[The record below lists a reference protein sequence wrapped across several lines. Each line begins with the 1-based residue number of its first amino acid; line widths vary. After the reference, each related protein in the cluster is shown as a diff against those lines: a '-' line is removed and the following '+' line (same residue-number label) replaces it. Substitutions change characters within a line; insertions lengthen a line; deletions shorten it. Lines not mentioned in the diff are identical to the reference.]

1 MNLPFNHHLKVE
13 TTGTY
18 GTISI
23 KVVANLVLFAFF
35 SVDKEFSFLIN
46 GTGYGTGTGIVTGYP
61 VLSSYALFLKKA
73 APFPRAR
80 KCL

>member
-18 GTISI
+18 HIDKSSC
-23 KVVANLVLFAFF
+23 KFKLFAFF
-35 SVDKEFSFLIN
+35 SVDKEFSFFIN